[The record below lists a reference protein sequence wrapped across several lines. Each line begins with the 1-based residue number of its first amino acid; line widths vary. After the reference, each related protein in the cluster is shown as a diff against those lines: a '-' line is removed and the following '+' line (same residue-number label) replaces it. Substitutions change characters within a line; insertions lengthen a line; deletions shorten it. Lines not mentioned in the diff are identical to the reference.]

1 MPDMKLG
8 LFIRPTG
15 HHIAS
20 WRHPNSHVDAH
31 MNFDRFVD
39 MAKTA
44 ERGLL
49 DMLFSADT
57 NAAWTTE
64 DSALNRQHYVAWLE
78 PYTLLTALVAHTSHI
93 GLVCTRTTSF
103 DQPYTVARMFAT
115 LDLISGGRSGVN
127 IVTTGNPR
135 AALNYNQEAHLP
147 KSERYRIAD
156 EFVDVLTG
164 LWDSW
169 DADAFVRDRETST
182 FFEWDRMHVL
192 NHKGKY
198 FQVEGPL
205 NVARS
210 PQGRPVIV
218 QAGAS
223 EEGRELAAKS
233 ADVIFAAHQNIEM
246 AQAFYADVKG
256 RVGRYGRQPGDVKIM
271 PGLSVTVAD
280 TEAEAREK
288 ADELQ
293 RLIHPA
299 HGLAYLSRRLGHDV
313 TGMDPDLPV
322 PELMAMDDVGTRSGQ
337 MLDLAKRENWTL
349 RQLYQHFAATRGHMD
364 LVGTPATVADA
375 MQKWFETGACDGFN
389 LIPPMFPDEFEA
401 FVDMVVPELQDRG
414 IYKTAYKGSTLRD
427 LLEVPVPE
435 SRYARGEHSVQA
447 AE

>member
-1 MPDMKLG
+1 MPEMKLG
-8 LFIRPTG
+8 LFVRPTG

-20 WRHPNSHVDAH
+20 WRHPNSHADAH
-31 MNFDRFVD
+31 VNFERFVQ

-57 NAAWTTE
+57 NSAWTTE
-64 DSALNRQHYVAWLE
+64 DSALNRQHYSAWLE
-78 PYTLLTALVAHTSHI
+78 PYTLLTALAAHTKHI

-103 DQPYTVARMFAT
+103 DQPYSIARAFAT

-135 AALNYNQEAHLP
+135 AALNYNQEKHLE
-147 KSERYRIAD
+147 KAERYRIAD
-156 EFVDVLTG
+156 EFVEVLKG

-169 DADAFVRDRETST
+169 DEDAFVRDRDSGV

-223 EEGRELAAKS
+223 DDGRELAAKS
-233 ADVIFAAHQNIEM
+233 ADVIFGASQNIEM
-246 AQAFYADVKG
+246 AQAFYKDVKG
-256 RVGRYGRQPGDVKIM
+256 RLAKYGRRPGDLKIM
-271 PGLSVTVAD
+271 PGLSVTVAP
-280 TEAEAREK
+280 TLEEAQAK

-293 RLIHPA
+293 ELIHPA

-313 TGMDPDLPV
+313 TGMDPDKPMPDLGAV
-322 PELMAMDDVGTRSGQ
+322 DDVGTRSGQ
-337 MLDLAKRENWTL
+337 MLDMAKREGWTL
-349 RQLYQHFAATRGHMD
+349 RQLYQHFAATRGHMV
-364 LVGTPATVADA
+364 LVGTPETVVDA
-375 MQKWFETGACDGFN
+375 MQEWFENGACDGFN
-389 LIPPMFPDEFEA
+389 LVPPMFPDDLEA
-401 FVDMVVPELQDRG
+401 FVDLVVPELQRRG
-414 IYKTAYKGSTLRD
+414 IFRKRYEGTTLRD
-427 LLEVPVPE
+427 LLGLEVPE
-435 SRYARGEHSVQA
+435 SRYARTKGEA

>member
-1 MPDMKLG
+1 MPKMKLG

-20 WRHPNSHVDAH
+20 WRHPDSHADANE
-31 MNFDRFVD
+31 NFDRFVE
-39 MAKTA
+39 MAQTA

-57 NAAWTTE
+57 NTSWTTVE
-64 DSALNRQHYVAWLE
+64 SALNRQHYSAWLE
-78 PYTLLTALVAHTSHI
+78 PYTLLSALAAHTEYI

-103 DQPYTVARMFAT
+103 DQPYSIARAFAT
-115 LDLISGGRSGVN
+115 LDLISKGRAGVN

-147 KSERYRIAD
+147 KTERYAIAD
-156 EFVDVLTG
+156 EFVEVLIG

-169 DADAFVRDRETST
+169 DADAFVRDRDTST
-182 FFEWDRMHVL
+182 FFEWDGMHML

-205 NVARS
+205 NVPRS
-210 PQGRPVIV
+210 TQGRPVIV

-246 AQAFYADVKG
+246 ARAFYTDVKG
-256 RVGRYGRQPGDVKIM
+256 RLARYGRSLGDLKIM
-271 PGLSVTVAD
+271 PGLSVTVAE
-280 TEAEAREK
+280 TRKEAQAK

-293 RLIHPA
+293 ELIHPD

-313 TGMDPDLPV
+313 TGYDPDQPLPDLDAV
-322 PELMAMDDVGTRSGQ
+322 DEVGTRSGQ
-337 MLDLAKRENWTL
+337 MLDMARQKNWTL
-349 RQLYQHFAATRGHMD
+349 RQLYQHFAATRGHMV
-364 LVGTPATVADA
+364 LVGTPADVVDD
-375 MQKWFETGACDGFN
+375 MQAWFEGGACDGFN
-389 LIPPMFPDEFEA
+389 LIPPMFPSEFDA
-401 FVDMVVPELQDRG
+401 FVDLVVPELQRRG
-414 IYKTAYKGSTLRD
+414 IYRTAYEGTTLRD
-427 LLEVPVPE
+427 RLGLSVPE
-435 SRYARGEHSVQA
+435 SRHA
-447 AE
+447 AGGAA

>member
-1 MPDMKLG
+1 MAEMKLG

-20 WRHPNSHVDAH
+20 WRHPDAH
-31 MNFDRFVD
+31 ADANENFDRFIE
-39 MAKTA
+39 MAQTA

-57 NAAWTTE
+57 NTAWTTE
-64 DSALNRQHYVAWLE
+64 DSALNRQHYSAWLE
-78 PYTLLTALVAHTSHI
+78 PFTLLSALAPHTKHI
-93 GLVCTRTTSF
+93 GLVCTRSTSF

-115 LDLISGGRSGVN
+115 LDLISGGRAGVN

-135 AALNYNQEAHLP
+135 AALNYNQESHLP
-147 KSERYRIAD
+147 KTERYAIAD
-156 EFVDVLTG
+156 EFVEVLKG

-169 DADAFVRDRETST
+169 DEDAFVRDRETAT

-205 NVARS
+205 NTPRS

-233 ADVIFAAHQNIEM
+233 ADVIFTATQDMAQ

-256 RVGRYGRQPGDVKIM
+256 RLARYGRQPDDLKIM

-280 TEAEAREK
+280 TREEAQAK

-293 RLIHPA
+293 ELIHPD
-299 HGLAYLSRRLGHDV
+299 HGRAYLSRRLGHDV
-313 TGMDPDLPV
+313 TAMDPDKPLPDLSAV
-322 PELMAMDDVGTRSGQ
+322 DEVGTRSGQ
-337 MLDLAKRENWTL
+337 MLDMARREGWTL
-349 RQLYQHFAATRGHMD
+349 RQLYQHFAATRGHMV
-364 LVGTPATVADA
+364 LVGTPTEVVDS
-375 MQKWFETGACDGFN
+375 MQEWFENGACDGFN
-389 LIPPMFPDEFEA
+389 LIPPMFPGEFDA
-401 FVDMVVPELQDRG
+401 FVDMVVPELQRRG
-414 IYKTAYKGSTLRD
+414 IYRTAYEDGTLRD
-427 LLEVPVPE
+427 RLGLRVPE
-435 SRYARGEHSVQA
+435 SRYAAGTEA

>member
-1 MPDMKLG
+1 MPEMKLG
-8 LFIRPTG
+8 LFVRPTG

-20 WRHPNSHVDAH
+20 WRHPNSHADANV
-31 MNFDRFVD
+31 NFERFVQ

-57 NAAWTTE
+57 NSAWTTE
-64 DSALNRQHYVAWLE
+64 DSALNRQHYSAWLE
-78 PYTLLTALVAHTSHI
+78 PYTLLTALAAHTKHI

-103 DQPYTVARMFAT
+103 DQPYSIARAFAT

-135 AALNYNQEAHLP
+135 AALNYNQEKHLE
-147 KSERYRIAD
+147 KAERYKIAD
-156 EFVDVLTG
+156 EFVEVLKG

-169 DADAFVRDRETST
+169 DADAFVRDRDSGV

-192 NHKGKY
+192 NHKGRY

-223 EEGRELAAKS
+223 EDGRELAAKS
-233 ADVIFAAHQNIEM
+233 ADVIFGASQNVEM
-246 AQAFYADVKG
+246 ARGFYADVKG
-256 RVGRYGRQPGDVKIM
+256 RLARYGRRPGDLKIM
-271 PGLSVTVAD
+271 PGLSVTVAP
-280 TEAEAREK
+280 TQEEAQAK

-293 RLIHPA
+293 ELIHPA

-313 TGMDPDLPV
+313 TGMDPDQPMPDLAAV
-322 PELMAMDDVGTRSGQ
+322 DDVGTRSGQ
-337 MLDLAKRENWTL
+337 MLEMAKRENWTL
-349 RQLYQHFAATRGHMD
+349 RQLYQHFAATRGHMV
-364 LVGTPATVADA
+364 LVGTPVSVVDA
-375 MQKWFETGACDGFN
+375 MQEWFETGACDGFN
-389 LIPPMFPDEFEA
+389 LVPPMFPDDLDS
-401 FVDMVVPELQDRG
+401 FVDLVVPELQRRG
-414 IYKTAYKGSTLRD
+414 IFRKQYEGTTLRD
-427 LLEVPVPE
+427 LLGLEVPE
-435 SRYARGEHSVQA
+435 SRYARAKGQA

>member
-1 MPDMKLG
+1 MPEMKLG

-20 WRHPNSHVDAH
+20 WRHPNAHADANV
-31 MNFDRFVD
+31 NFDRFVE

-57 NAAWTTE
+57 NTAWTTE
-64 DSALNRQHYVAWLE
+64 DSALNRQHYSAWLE
-78 PYTLLTALVAHTSHI
+78 PYTLLTALAAHTKHI
-93 GLVCTRTTSF
+93 GLVCTRSTSF
-103 DQPYTVARMFAT
+103 DQPYTIARMFAT
-115 LDLISGGRSGVN
+115 LDIISGGRAGVN

-135 AALNYNQEAHLP
+135 AALNYNQEEHLQ
-147 KSERYRIAD
+147 KSERYEIAD
-156 EFVDVLTG
+156 EFVDVLMG

-169 DADAFVRDRETST
+169 DTDAFVRDRETGT
-182 FFEWDRMHVL
+182 FFEWDKMHVL

-205 NVARS
+205 NVPRT
-210 PQGRPVIV
+210 PQGRPLIV

-233 ADVIFAAHQNIEM
+233 ADVIFGASQNIEM

-256 RVGRYGRQPGDVKIM
+256 RLARYGRQPGDLKIM
-271 PGLSVTVAD
+271 PGLSVTVAE
-280 TEAEAREK
+280 TEAEAQAR

-293 RLIHPA
+293 ELIHPD

-313 TGMDPDLPV
+313 TGMDPDQPMPDLSAV
-322 PELMAMDDVGTRSGQ
+322 DDVGTRSGQ
-337 MLDLAKRENWTL
+337 MLEMAKREKWTL
-349 RQLYQHFAATRGHMD
+349 RQLYQHFAATRGHMV
-364 LVGTPATVADA
+364 LVGTPSTVVDS
-375 MQKWFETGACDGFN
+375 MQNWFENGACDGFN
-389 LIPPMFPDEFEA
+389 LIPPMFPDEFES
-401 FVDMVVPELQDRG
+401 FVDLVVPELQNRG
-414 IYKTAYKGSTLRD
+414 LYRKAYEGNTLRD
-427 LLEVPVPE
+427 RLGLSVPA
-435 SRYARGEHSVQA
+435 SRYASAGVVA

>member
-1 MPDMKLG
+1 MSQMKLG

-31 MNFDRFVD
+31 VNFERFVQ
-39 MAKTA
+39 MAQTA

-57 NAAWTTE
+57 HTAWTTE
-64 DSALNRQHYVAWLE
+64 DSALNRQHYSAWLE
-78 PYTLLTALVAHTSHI
+78 PFTLLSALSAHTSHI
-93 GLVCTRTTSF
+93 GLVCTRSTSF
-103 DQPYTVARMFAT
+103 DQPYTIAREFAT
-115 LDLISGGRSGVN
+115 LDLISGGRAGVN

-135 AALNYNQEAHLP
+135 AALNYNQDAHLP
-147 KSERYRIAD
+147 KHERYLIAD
-156 EFVDVLTG
+156 EFVEVLKG

-169 DADAFVRDRETST
+169 DADAFVRDRERGV

-205 NVARS
+205 NVART

-233 ADVIFAAHQNIEM
+233 ADVIFGASQDMEM
-246 AQAFYADVKG
+246 AQAFYSDVKG
-256 RVGRYGRQPGDVKIM
+256 RLAKYGRQPGDLKIM
-271 PGLSVTVAD
+271 PGLSVTVAA
-280 TEAEAREK
+280 TQEEAQAK

-293 RLIHPA
+293 ELIHPD
-299 HGLAYLSRRLGHDV
+299 HGRAYLSRRLGHDV
-313 TGMDPDLPV
+313 TGLDPDQPLPDDLGAV
-322 PELMAMDDVGTRSGQ
+322 DDVGTRSGQ
-337 MLDLAKRENWTL
+337 MLDMARREGWTL
-349 RQLYQHFAATRGHMD
+349 RQLYQHFAATRGHMV
-364 LVGTPATVADA
+364 LVGTPETVVDA
-375 MQKWFETGACDGFN
+375 MQEWFENGACDGFN
-389 LIPPMFPDEFEA
+389 LIPPMFPGEFEA
-401 FVDMVVPELQDRG
+401 FVDLVVPELQRRG
-414 IYKTAYKGSTLRD
+414 LFRTAYEEGTLRD
-427 LLEVPVPE
+427 RLGLRVPE
-435 SRYARGEHSVQA
+435 SRYARPEGQA

>member
-1 MPDMKLG
+1 MAEMKLG

-20 WRHPNSHVDAH
+20 WRHPDAH
-31 MNFDRFVD
+31 ADANENFDRFIE
-39 MAKTA
+39 MAQTA

-57 NAAWTTE
+57 NTAWTTE
-64 DSALNRQHYVAWLE
+64 DSALNRQHYSAWLE
-78 PYTLLTALVAHTSHI
+78 PFTLLSALAPHTKHI
-93 GLVCTRTTSF
+93 GLVCTRSTSF

-115 LDLISGGRSGVN
+115 LDLISGGRAGVN

-135 AALNYNQEAHLP
+135 AALNYNQESHLP
-147 KSERYRIAD
+147 KTERYAIAD
-156 EFVDVLTG
+156 EFVEVLKG

-169 DADAFVRDRETST
+169 DADAFVRDRESGT
-182 FFEWDRMHVL
+182 FFEWERMHVL

-205 NVARS
+205 NTPRS

-233 ADVIFAAHQNIEM
+233 ADVIFTATQDMEQ

-256 RVGRYGRQPGDVKIM
+256 RLARYGRQPGDLKIM
-271 PGLSVTVAD
+271 PGLSVTVAA
-280 TEAEAREK
+280 TRGEAEAK

-293 RLIHPA
+293 ELIHPD
-299 HGLAYLSRRLGHDV
+299 HGRAYLSRRLGHDV
-313 TGMDPDLPV
+313 TAMDPDKPLPDLSAV
-322 PELMAMDDVGTRSGQ
+322 DEVGTRSGQ
-337 MLDLAKRENWTL
+337 MLDMARREGWTL
-349 RQLYQHFAATRGHMD
+349 RQLYQHFAATRGHMV
-364 LVGTPATVADA
+364 LVGTPSEVVDS
-375 MQKWFETGACDGFN
+375 MQEWFENGACDGFN
-389 LIPPMFPDEFEA
+389 LIPPMFPGEFDA
-401 FVDMVVPELQDRG
+401 FVDMVVPELQRRG
-414 IYKTAYKGSTLRD
+414 IYRTAYEDGTLRD
-427 LLEVPVPE
+427 RLGLSVPE
-435 SRYARGEHSVQA
+435 SRYAAGTEA